1 MRSLILFALLV
12 STISGAEKH
21 AVAPSS
27 GPKPIGPY
35 SPGISVGKYLYVSG
49 QGART
54 PDGKMPPDFEAQ
66 TRQCLENV
74 KAIVVADGLSLTHLV
89 YSQVY
94 LADSKNMDQFVKIW
108 KEYFPWGGPARSVIG
123 VNRMPTE
130 TPVEINAVAVRNLS
144 ERKLVHGGVISNERY
159 FLDGVYARDVPS
171 AMKKLEQSLKNAGL
185 GLEHLAFVNI
195 YLDPSISHSDMNA
208 AYSKHFESGNA
219 PARATITVA
228 HLPYGGK
235 VKITGV
241 AVTDLRLRKV
251 VRPRNMAATPNSS
264 PCVWAG
270 ETLYCS
276 TRSGNVPGP
285 NGGVW
290 AESIENQVKQTF
302 RNLLDSLEEAGL
314 DFSHV
319 VASNVYLDK
328 LEEFARMNGVYAKYF
343 SQAPPTRTTVEPMPS
358 AERKADVN
366 GNWPR
371 LDEISIVAVR

>member
-1 MRSLILFALLV
+1 MRSLLLIAVLV
-12 STISGAEKH
+12 SAIFAAERRT
-21 AVAPSS
+21 VAPTS
-27 GPKPIGPY
+27 GPKPVGPY
-35 SPGISVGKYLYVSG
+35 SPGISAGKYLYVSG

-54 PDGKMPPDFEAQ
+54 PDGKMPPNFEAQ

-74 KAIVVADGLSLTHLV
+74 KAIVTADGMSMTHLV

-94 LADSKNMDQFVKIW
+94 LADSKNMDQFEKIW
-108 KEYFPWGGPARSVIG
+108 KDYFPSGGPARAVLG

-130 TPVEINAVAVRNLS
+130 TPIEINAVAVRNLS
-144 ERKLVHGGVISNERY
+144 ERKLVKGGIISNERY
-159 FLDGVYARDVPS
+159 FLEGVYASDVAS
-171 AMKKLEQSLKNAGL
+171 AIAKLETSLKNAGL
-185 GLEHLAFVNI
+185 GLGHLAFVNI
-195 YLDPSISHSDMNA
+195 YLDPSISHSDMNS

-241 AVTDLRLRKV
+241 AVTDLRFRKV
-251 VRPRNMAATPNSS
+251 IRPRNMTPTPNSS

-270 ETLYCS
+270 DTLYCS

-290 AESIENQVKQTF
+290 AESVENQVKQTF
-302 RNLLDSLEEAGL
+302 RNLFDGLEDAGL

-328 LEEFARMNGVYAKYF
+328 LEEFARMNAVYSKYF
-343 SQAPPTRTTVEPMPS
+343 SQAAPARTTVEPMPS
-358 AERKADVN
+358 VERKPDAN

-371 LDEISIVAVR
+371 FDEISIVAVR

>member
-1 MRSLILFALLV
+1 MRRFILFVLLSCAL
-12 STISGAEKH
+12 IGAERH
-21 AVAPSS
+21 TVAPAS
-27 GPKPIGPY
+27 GPKPVGPY
-35 SPGISVGKYLYVSG
+35 SPGISAGKYLYVSG
-49 QGART
+49 QGARS
-54 PDGKMPPDFEAQ
+54 PDGKMPADFEAQ

-74 KAIVVADGLSLTHLV
+74 KAIVEADGLTMTHLV

-94 LADSKNMDQFVKIW
+94 LADSNKMDQLEKIW
-108 KEYFPWGGPARSVIG
+108 KEYFPTGGPARAVLG

-130 TPVEINAVAVRNLS
+130 TPVEINAVAVRNQS
-144 ERKLVHGGVISNERY
+144 ERKLVNGGVISNERY
-159 FLDGVYARDVPS
+159 FLDGVYALDVPT
-171 AMKKLEQSLKNAGL
+171 AITRLEKSLKNAGL

-235 VKITGV
+235 VNITGV
-241 AVTDLRLRKV
+241 AVTDLRFRKV
-251 VRPRNMAATPNSS
+251 LRPRNMAPTANSS
-264 PCVWAG
+264 PCIWAG
-270 ETLYCS
+270 DTLYCS
-276 TRSGNVPGP
+276 ARSGNVPGP

-302 RNLLDSLEEAGL
+302 RSLLDGLEEAGL

-343 SQAPPTRTTVEPMPS
+343 SQSPPTRTTVEPAPS
-358 AERKADVN
+358 VARKADAN

>member
-1 MRSLILFALLV
+1 MRRFIPFVLLSCTLIA
-12 STISGAEKH
+12 AERH
-21 AVAPSS
+21 TVAPTA
-27 GPKPIGPY
+27 GPKPVGPY
-35 SPGISVGKYLYVSG
+35 SPGINAGKYLYVSG

-54 PDGKMPPDFEAQ
+54 PDGKMPADFEAQ

-74 KAIVVADGLSLTHLV
+74 KAIVAADGLSMTNIV

-94 LADSKNMDQFVKIW
+94 LADSKNMDRFEKIW
-108 KEYFPWGGPARSVIG
+108 KEYFPSGGPARSVLG

-130 TPVEINAVAVRNLS
+130 TPVEVNAVAVRNLS
-144 ERKLVHGGVISNERY
+144 ERKLVNGGVISNERF
-159 FLDGVYARDVPS
+159 FLDGVYALDVPT
-171 AMKKLEQSLKNAGL
+171 AITRLEKVLKEAGL
-185 GLEHLAFVNI
+185 GLGHLAFVNI
-195 YLDPSISHSDMNA
+195 YLDPSISHNEMNA

-241 AVTDLRLRKV
+241 AVTDLRFRKV

-270 ETLYCS
+270 DTLYCS
-276 TRSGNVPGP
+276 ARSGNVPGP

-302 RNLLDSLEEAGL
+302 RNLLDGLEEAGL
-314 DFSHV
+314 DFSHI

-328 LEEFARMNGVYAKYF
+328 LEEFARMNGVYTKYF
-343 SQAPPTRTTVEPMPS
+343 SQAPPTRTTVEPTPS
-358 AERKADVN
+358 VERKADAN